1 MWGVA
6 RFVTEGEKEFTVCK
20 FVSVKSRCRRY
31 ATEGP
36 ALSVQGVLRVRCSR
50 GGTLPL
56 QVVDFALV
64 GPVLWLFGVAVPY
77 GVVADV
83 IPFLTVTLPTSKLA
97 IPEMPLP

>member
-1 MWGVA
+1 M
-6 RFVTEGEKEFTVCK
+6 
-20 FVSVKSRCRRY
+20 
-31 ATEGP
+31 TEGP
-36 ALSVQGVLRVRCSR
+36 ALSVRGFFAGAGLAGV
-50 GGTLPL
+50 TLPL

-64 GPVLWLFGVAVPY
+64 GPVLWLLGVAVPH